1 MGGREVDLEVVGI
14 TVEDWPA
21 QGGFEDAGGFI
32 VPVGTLDPTIVREYS
47 FFIMTAPDSAAPGIT
62 AQLTQNVPG
71 AISME
76 TETVA
81 QVFKDILDRIAV
93 FPTVLSIMALF
104 AGAVIIANSVAL
116 ATMERRREIAMMKA
130 VGAKG
135 SRVLTAL
142 LIENGII
149 GLVGGAIGASLSLII
164 LVVFNH
170 FESEVS
176 ATPNPLSVVL
186 VLGVALAVA
195 LGAAVLSAW
204 PASRERPLTVLRY
217 E

>member
-1 MGGREVDLEVVGI
+1 MSLLAHWTR
-14 TVEDWPA
+14 
-21 QGGFEDAGGFI
+21 
-32 VPVGTLDPTIVREYS
+32 TIVREYS

-130 VGAKG
+130 VGG
-135 SRVLTAL
+135 Q
-142 LIENGII
+142 
-149 GLVGGAIGASLSLII
+149 GLPGPHRSPDRKRYHRAGGRG
-164 LVVFNH
+164 H
-170 FESEVS
+170 W
-176 ATPNPLSVVL
+176 SVVIPHYSGGL
-186 VLGVALAVA
+186 
-195 LGAAVLSAW
+195 
-204 PASRERPLTVLRY
+204 
-217 E
+217 